1 MLRLALLLAVP
12 VAAVGEGVALRVSD
26 FEVGADGMLP
36 TEKCFGGGN
45 EYCVPRLEGVCA
57 ADRWCSLLPQRFFST
72 EQGTA
77 AGRAGTIPI
86 VSESADPEGSKMAQ
100 LLSEDVMATMQE
112 GVHFEI
118 VGVKVGVGGLA
129 GVAKA
134 LPTKAALMFHD
145 ENDEL
150 HFVYPGSKESG
161 CYQRVSE
168 AKTRRLRCYLAI
180 ALVRRTVAPHDDD
193 DNEAMDDNEQL

>member
-12 VAAVGEGVALRVSD
+12 VAVVGEGIALRVSD
-26 FEVGADGMLP
+26 FEVGAEGMLP
-36 TEKCFGGGN
+36 AEKCFGGGN

-57 ADRWCSLLPQRFFST
+57 ADRWCGLLPESFFST
-72 EQGTA
+72 EQGTV

-86 VSESADPEGSKMAQ
+86 VSESADPEGRKMAQ

-118 VGVKVGVGGLA
+118 VGVKVGAGGLVGA
-129 GVAKA
+129 AKA
-134 LPTKAALMFHD
+134 LLTKPALMFHD

-150 HFVYPGSKESG
+150 HFVYPGKESG
-161 CYQRVSE
+161 CYQRVSH
-168 AKTRRLRCYLAI
+168 AKVQKLRCYLAI
-180 ALVRRTVAPHDDD
+180 ALVRPAPP
-193 DNEAMDDNEQL
+193 APGGSG

>member
-12 VAAVGEGVALRVSD
+12 VAAVGEGVALRVAD

-36 TEKCFGGGN
+36 AEKCFGGGN

-57 ADRWCSLLPQRFFST
+57 ADRWCSLLPQSFFST
-72 EQGTA
+72 QQGTV
-77 AGRAGTIPI
+77 AGRGGTIPI
-86 VSESADPEGSKMAQ
+86 VSESADQEHFKMPQ

-129 GVAKA
+129 GAANA
-134 LPTKAALMFHD
+134 LPTKPALMFHD

-150 HFVYPGSKESG
+150 HFVYPGPKESG
-161 CYQRVSE
+161 CYQRVSD
-168 AKTRRLRCYLAI
+168 AKVRKLRCYVAI
-180 ALVRRTVAPHDDD
+180 ALVRPTPP
-193 DNEAMDDNEQL
+193 EPGGSG

>member
-36 TEKCFGGGN
+36 AEKCFGTGR

-57 ADRWCSLLPQRFFST
+57 ADRWCSLLPQSFFST

-77 AGRAGTIPI
+77 AGRDATIPI

-118 VGVKVGVGGLA
+118 VGVKVGAGGLVGA
-129 GVAKA
+129 VDVKVI
-134 LPTKAALMFHD
+134 LNQQIMEH
-145 ENDEL
+145 
-150 HFVYPGSKESG
+150 
-161 CYQRVSE
+161 
-168 AKTRRLRCYLAI
+168 
-180 ALVRRTVAPHDDD
+180 
-193 DNEAMDDNEQL
+193 M

>member
-12 VAAVGEGVALRVSD
+12 VAAVGEGVALRVAD
-26 FEVGADGMLP
+26 FEDGADGMLP

-57 ADRWCSLLPQRFFST
+57 TDRWCSLLPQSFFST
-72 EQGTA
+72 EQGTVV
-77 AGRAGTIPI
+77 GRAGTIPI
-86 VSESADPEGSKMAQ
+86 VSESADPEGSKMPQ

-118 VGVKVGVGGLA
+118 VGVKVGAGKVM

-134 LPTKAALMFHD
+134 LLTKPALMFHD

-150 HFVYPGSKESG
+150 HYLKVK
-161 CYQRVSE
+161 CRQLCIHVSDSTSHC
-168 AKTRRLRCYLAI
+168 KMRSPVCW
-180 ALVRRTVAPHDDD
+180 RTT
-193 DNEAMDDNEQL
+193 